1 MFLSTKQQKLSQ
13 NINNQRSYCGDTYYP
28 PPDNK
33 CHLQY
38 LRNARAPDAVI
49 WHEGVAPLHL
59 QDDMQTIKILEVTLI
74 VPPLAEGGIISVTF
88 N

>member
-1 MFLSTKQQKLSQ
+1 MSA
-13 NINNQRSYCGDTYYP
+13 
-28 PPDNK
+28 
-33 CHLQY
+33 QY

-49 WHEGVAPLHL
+49 WHEGVTPLHL

-74 VPPLAEGGIISVTF
+74 IPPLAEGGIISVTF